1 MIGGEVP
8 PWFVSALLLAGI
20 TAPGADAAVVRV
32 VNATGS
38 IRARVV
44 ASPDLRVSR
53 SSPERDTRASDV
65 TVTRDAGAVV
75 VACRPEDGAR
85 VDLALELPYGLA
97 LEARTGA
104 GDITLSGM
112 LRAELHT
119 EQGGI
124 EISAPWAAT
133 RLDLVSSQEP
143 GVVRL
148 PTGVKFLLKSSKEGW
163 ILQDRLP
170 KRRVAFGRITV
181 QAAAPRKLDLIDAAI
196 PEDSPVKMHWQAPAL
211 LDAILSPSPPPAAGP
226 AAPET
231 SDAVLGEIPLF
242 RSDVRL
248 VNLAVAVFDAQGRP
262 VTDLRAEDFEIR
274 ENRVLQQ
281 VTFASAEETPFNL
294 ALLLDLSGSTRRD
307 RDAMRTAAERLLA
320 LARPQDRVAA
330 YALAEDRF
338 VILQRLTSDQQKV
351 RAALARLAGASG
363 GSPVYDTIVLAYAE
377 ELRKRAGERNA
388 LVVLTDGVDNQI
400 QGEATP
406 SEVSYRKLLRGAAIM
421 ETLIY
426 PILLD
431 PFTRVPPPAWA
442 LLAHQRMAELA
453 AASGG
458 RLFRA
463 QSVQDLDPVYP
474 QLAEELRS
482 VYMVGYYP
490 QDQQFD
496 GRWRAVEVRVK
507 RPGVRVRTRAGYLAR
522 PH

>member
-8 PWFVSALLLAGI
+8 PWVVSALLLAGI
-20 TAPGADAAVVRV
+20 TAPGAAAPLVRV

-65 TVTRDAGAVV
+65 TVTRDAGTVV

-104 GDITLSGM
+104 GDIILSGM

-119 EQGGI
+119 DQGGI

-143 GVVRL
+143 GMVRL

-181 QAAAPRKLDLIDAAI
+181 QAAAPRKLDLIDSAI

-211 LDAILSPSPPPAAGP
+211 LDAMLSPGPPPAAGP
-226 AAPET
+226 AAQET
-231 SDAVLGEIPLF
+231 ADAVLGEIPLF

-248 VNLAVAVFDAQGRP
+248 VNLAVAVFDDQGRP

-406 SEVSYRKLLRGAAIM
+406 SEVSYRKLLRGAAMM

-442 LLAHQRMAELA
+442 RLAHQRMAELA

-458 RLFRA
+458 RVFRA

-522 PH
+522 PY